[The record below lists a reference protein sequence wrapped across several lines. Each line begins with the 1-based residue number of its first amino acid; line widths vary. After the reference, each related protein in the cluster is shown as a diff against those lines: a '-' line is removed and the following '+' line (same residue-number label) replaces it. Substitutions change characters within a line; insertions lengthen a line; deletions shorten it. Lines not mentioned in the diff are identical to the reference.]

1 MSSRRILLKI
11 GAISAVSFI
20 ITACTKA
27 VSGTSEPTS
36 QETKEAT
43 GQVNDESTS
52 EAVVEETPTQNA
64 PEETQSQGE
73 EVVIAQVSA
82 LVAGE
87 GFNFKANDGTDAI
100 LFKTNDEKVY
110 ALSRICTHQG
120 CSVNFDLS
128 QNKLVCPCHGAE
140 YETSQGNVLSGPT
153 EKALKK
159 INIKIDGD
167 NVLEVV

>member
-1 MSSRRILLKI
+1 MSSRRNLLKI
-11 GAISAVSFI
+11 GVVGAVSFV

-36 QETKEAT
+36 
-43 GQVNDESTS
+43 
-52 EAVVEETPTQNA
+52 EAVVEDTQTQSA
-64 PEETQSQGE
+64 PEQTQSQGG

-100 LFKTNDEKVY
+100 LFKTKDEKVY
-110 ALSRICTHQG
+110 ALSRICTHEG

-128 QNKLVCPCHGAE
+128 QNKLICPCHGAE
-140 YETSQGNVLSGPT
+140 YESGEGNVLSGPT
-153 EKALKK
+153 QRALKK
-159 INIKIDGD
+159 INVKIEGD